1 MEDSKGECGGVYTV
15 SVGRRDK
22 KIAEA
27 ICGWLPLFGMFIVI
41 LLHISTM
48 GKMLVNK
55 KMLLF

>member
-1 MEDSKGECGGVYTV
+1 MEGDEGGGGGVYTV
-15 SVGRRDK
+15 SVGRKDK

-48 GKMLVNK
+48 GKMLVK
-55 KMLLF
+55 KMLVF

>member
-1 MEDSKGECGGVYTV
+1 VEDSQGECGGVYQV
-15 SVGRRDK
+15 SVGRKDK

-41 LLHISTM
+41 LLHISIM

-55 KMLLF
+55 KMLVF